1 MAGLDGYVRAMVE
14 ERRHRPAD
22 DLLSHMIA
30 VEEEGD
36 RLSTDEL
43 VMMTEAVLM
52 AGTDTT
58 RNQLA
63 CSIALFAEHPDQWA
77 RLVAEPEPAPRAV
90 EETMRLPGTVRGTAR
105 VARSEAHTSGLQS
118 LMRNSHAGVRLH
130 SQH

>member
-14 ERRHRPAD
+14 ERRHRHAD

-63 CSIALFAEHPDQWA
+63 CSIALFADHPHQWA
-77 RLVAEPEPAPRAV
+77 RPVADPAPPPPARA
-90 EETMRLPGTVRGTAR
+90 RPPRPHATAR
-105 VARSEAHTSGLQS
+105 ATSPPAP
-118 LMRNSHAGVRLH
+118 HAPTPPPPTLP
-130 SQH
+130 

>member
-43 VMMTEAVLM
+43 VMMTETVLM
-52 AGTDTT
+52 AGTDTNRT
-58 RNQLA
+58 QPA
-63 CSIALFAEHPDQWA
+63 CPSPPFADHPHHWARHAAHPDLPPSLK
-77 RLVAEPEPAPRAV
+77 RPRV
-90 EETMRLPGTVRGTAR
+90 GEEGGC
-105 VARSEAHTSGLQS
+105 S
-118 LMRNSHAGVRLH
+118 
-130 SQH
+130 